1 MVNRPKSRRKVSN
14 QDSTDSGPKELTC
27 CDNPLLIQGYNL
39 FDNQYKENTIHNRIC
54 HSIKESLDS
63 ISDPLSCNVIFQIGK
78 LMSVVKSRSIVLPI
92 ETEAVLDF
100 DSNKVK
106 FVPNVSK
113 QCLDSL
119 YLNIFVSRSD
129 YTKLVQ
135 NNDYLEVELVY
146 NTKTCNSESRNSN
159 KEGFCHSIIYRIPF
173 VFNEQL
179 NFNDLKQYTYN
190 YLDSIIVYRPQSNYH
205 FKVQT
210 NCIISVD
217 GNTKESRGS
226 VMKMLFRHLR
236 TYNSSKLENVKF
248 IKFNLEV
255 VDEWDIP
262 INDELCSLEIL
273 EVIKACYE
281 TFIATNNS
289 NSYPFIDLD
298 NSEESKVKII
308 QISTDSSKISNN
320 SQLYRQYKRLVEYKP
335 NRFNYIVSLL
345 ESNTRML
352 LDLFDRTL
360 FDGTELGKELD
371 DRKFDGMDY
380 YPNLFGDTAE
390 FAQIHY
396 DTRKVIRQQ
405 ESAIEALRKY
415 NNLVKRVLILCNIK
429 KNTSVL
435 ELACGHAQDLDKYNT
450 KRIRKL
456 MGIDISMREINEARR
471 RYGQRKRTLSFNA
484 EFHHGNLLD
493 PKIYSMFIKNNTFD
507 VVSIQL
513 AIHYILDTEA
523 STNFILEKI
532 YNSLNEG
539 GLFIGS
545 TICCDQ
551 LSKELASNINKSV
564 NNTEVWEFGNPIFKI
579 TLDEKSVQEIKNSS
593 ENLNY
598 TEIKD
603 VLNTNWGLKYHFFL
617 MESIDESEYVVPWRK
632 FVDMCNRIGLK
643 LVESYTF
650 PEYLDKYRTLIENKR
665 LELPQNVYE
674 NMDYHFKNIS
684 NYSFSN
690 DQMRVFSLYKIF
702 VFEKITGRDKLYIQ
716 GVKIKRN

>member
-1 MVNRPKSRRKVSN
+1 MINRPKSRRKVSKE
-14 QDSTDSGPKELTC
+14 DSTDSGFKELTSS
-27 CDNPLLIQGYNL
+27 DNPLLIEGYNL
-39 FDNQYKENTIHNRIC
+39 FDKQYNENTIHNRIC

-63 ISDPLSCNVIFQIGK
+63 ISDPLSCNVVFQIGK
-78 LMSVVKSRSIVLPI
+78 LMSVVKSRSIYLPT

-100 DSNKVK
+100 DFNKVK
-106 FVPNVSK
+106 FVPNISK

-119 YLNIFVSRSD
+119 YLNLFVSKSD
-129 YTKLVQ
+129 YCKLVQ

-146 NTKTCNSESRNSN
+146 NTKTGNSDSKVNN

-173 VFNEQL
+173 IFNEKL

-190 YLDSIIVYRPQSNYH
+190 YLDSIIVYRPQSDYH

-210 NCIISVD
+210 NCIISV
-217 GNTKESRGS
+217 NHNATETRGS
-226 VMKMLFRHLR
+226 VLKMLFRHLR
-236 TYNSSKLENVKF
+236 TYNTNKLENVKF

-262 INDELCSLEIL
+262 INDELCGLGIQELITSF
-273 EVIKACYE
+273 YE
-281 TFIATNNS
+281 TFIATNSSNS
-289 NSYPFIDLD
+289 NPFIDVD

-308 QISTDSSKISNN
+308 QVSTDSSKIPNN
-320 SQLYRQYKRLVEYKP
+320 SQLYRQYKRLIESKP
-335 NRFNYIVSLL
+335 NRFGYIVSLL

-352 LDLFDRTL
+352 LDLFNGTL
-360 FDGTELGKELD
+360 VDSQLD
-371 DRKFDGMDY
+371 TLDRKDDALDY

-429 KNTSVL
+429 KNASVL

-450 KRIRKL
+450 KKIRKL
-456 MGIDISMREINEARR
+456 MGIDISLREINEARR

-513 AIHYILDTEA
+513 AIHYMLDTET

-532 YNSLNEG
+532 HNSLNEG

-551 LSKELASNINKSV
+551 LSKELASNL
-564 NNTEVWEFGNPIFKI
+564 NNSHSSGNELIYI
-579 TLDEKSVQEIKNSS
+579 TI
-593 ENLNY
+593 
-598 TEIKD
+598 
-603 VLNTNWGLKYHFFL
+603 
-617 MESIDESEYVVPWRK
+617 
-632 FVDMCNRIGLK
+632 
-643 LVESYTF
+643 
-650 PEYLDKYRTLIENKR
+650 
-665 LELPQNVYE
+665 
-674 NMDYHFKNIS
+674 
-684 NYSFSN
+684 YS
-690 DQMRVFSLYKIF
+690 
-702 VFEKITGRDKLYIQ
+702 
-716 GVKIKRN
+716 